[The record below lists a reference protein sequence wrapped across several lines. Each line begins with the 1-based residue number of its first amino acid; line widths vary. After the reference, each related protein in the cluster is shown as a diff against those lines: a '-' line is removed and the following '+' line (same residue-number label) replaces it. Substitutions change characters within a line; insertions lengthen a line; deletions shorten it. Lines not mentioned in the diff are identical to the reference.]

1 MANLRTFF
9 VVVAV
14 VTLFSGSAVIAKQ
27 QSSSPP
33 EPEALEQLYGDGI
46 DFDVF
51 LANADQRKELWQTNW
66 LKSQP
71 SDNWV
76 SRARSLAG
84 NYRLLAVTVDAC
96 SDSVNTIPYIAGLV
110 KHIDQLELQI
120 VNPRIGRVIMD
131 TYRTPDGRGATPTV
145 VILDENFGVVGVWVE
160 RPLPLQDWWIS
171 NPNISDHTKVQRKQ
185 SWYDWDTGAHT
196 IREIVELLEA
206 ADANSSR

>member
-66 LKSQP
+66 LKSEP
-71 SDNWV
+71 SDDWI

-110 KHIDQLELQI
+110 KHVDQLELQI
-120 VNPRIGRVIMD
+120 VNPRSGRVIMD

>member
-66 LKSQP
+66 LKSEP
-71 SDNWV
+71 SDDWI

-110 KHIDQLELQI
+110 KHVDQLELQI
-120 VNPRIGRVIMD
+120 VNPRIGKVIMD

>member
-1 MANLRTFF
+1 MSNLRIFCG
-9 VVVAV
+9 VVAV
-14 VTLFSGSAVIAKQ
+14 LALFSGSTVNAKQ

-33 EPEALEQLYGDGI
+33 EPAVLEQLYGDGI

-66 LKSQP
+66 LKSEP
-71 SDNWV
+71 SDDWI

-110 KHIDQLELQI
+110 KHVDQLELQI
-120 VNPRIGRVIMD
+120 VNPRIGKVIMD

-145 VILDENFGVVGVWVE
+145 VILDENFGVAGVWVE

-171 NPNISDHTKVQRKQ
+171 NPKISVRNKVQRKQ
-185 SWYDWDTGAHT
+185 SWYDWDAGAHT

-206 ADANSSR
+206 ADVNSGR

>member
-33 EPEALEQLYGDGI
+33 DQETLEQLYGDGI

-51 LANADQRKELWQTNW
+51 LAKADQRKELWQTNW
-66 LKSQP
+66 LKSEP
-71 SDNWV
+71 SDDWI

-131 TYRTPDGRGATPTV
+131 TYRTPDGR
-145 VILDENFGVVGVWVE
+145 
-160 RPLPLQDWWIS
+160 
-171 NPNISDHTKVQRKQ
+171 
-185 SWYDWDTGAHT
+185 
-196 IREIVELLEA
+196 
-206 ADANSSR
+206 

>member
-1 MANLRTFF
+1 MSNLRIFCG
-9 VVVAV
+9 VVAV
-14 VTLFSGSAVIAKQ
+14 LALFSGSTVNAKQ

-33 EPEALEQLYGDGI
+33 EPAVLEQLYGDGI

-71 SDNWV
+71 SDDWV

-84 NYRLLAVTVDAC
+84 NYRLLVVAVDAC

-110 KHIDQLELQI
+110 SHIDQLELQI

-131 TYRTPDGRGATPTV
+131 TYRTPDDRGATPTV

-171 NPNISDHTKVQRKQ
+171 NPNISDRTKAQRKQ

>member
-66 LKSQP
+66 LKSEP
-71 SDNWV
+71 SDDWI